1 MNELVTVVV
10 PIYNVEKYLERCLKS
25 VTEQTYKNLEI
36 ILVDDGATDSC
47 PEICEEWAKKDN
59 RIKVVHKENAGLG
72 MARNTGIENA
82 SGDYIC
88 FFDSDDYVDVKTIE
102 KALGLAKKESA
113 EVVAF
118 GMKIVDNAGNINEFK
133 PESQKDSYS
142 ENEVTEYFL
151 PNIIQPD
158 SHSVKVKNVRF
169 SACSCLFKMKLVDSI
184 NWRFVSERE
193 MISEDEYSLLLL
205 YKYVS
210 KVAVLQESLY
220 YYCENSSS
228 LTHTYRKD
236 RYEKS
241 KHCYQQC
248 VALCKELG
256 YPAVV
261 EKACM
266 SPFIGNTV
274 SSLKQAV
281 AFYKKKSEAIRIIRE
296 IIDDETICNVLR
308 QKKHDNLRIKNRI
321 FFWAIVHKQYRLC
334 YWLLSLNNNAK

>member
-25 VTEQTYKNLEI
+25 VTEQTYRNLEI

-47 PEICEEWAKKDN
+47 PEICDEWAKKDD
-59 RIKVVHKENAGLG
+59 RIKVIHKENAGLG

-82 SGDYIC
+82 TGDYIC
-88 FFDSDDYVDVKTIE
+88 FFDSDDYVDTKTVE
-102 KALGLAKKESA
+102 KAVDLAKKESA
-113 EVVAF
+113 DVVAF
-118 GMKIVDNAGNINEFK
+118 GMKLVDGDGNINEST
-133 PESQKDSYS
+133 PESKKQCYS
-142 ENEVTEYFL
+142 GEEVISEFL
-151 PNIIQPD
+151 PGIIQPD
-158 SHSVKVKNVRF
+158 SHNALVKNIRF
-169 SACSCLFKMKLVDSI
+169 SACSCLFDIELINKV

-205 YKYVS
+205 YKDVS
-210 KVAVLQESLY
+210 KVAVLKEALY

-236 RYEKS
+236 RYERS
-241 KHCYQQC
+241 KHCYQNC

-256 YPAVV
+256 YPPSV

-274 SSLKQAV
+274 SSMKQAV
-281 AFYKKKSEAIRIIRE
+281 AFYSKKSEAISILRE
-296 IIDDETICNVLR
+296 IIDDETIRNVLL

-321 FFWAIVHKQYRLC
+321 FFWAIVHKCYFLC
-334 YWLLSLNNNAK
+334 YLLLSLNNVKK